1 MNNLNIESSTV
12 AKIRNP
18 SVTFLKVGIELGRML
33 KCQIKMSVFVRI
45 KYFWNICSLLK
56 CAYFNSFFFFLHFIL
71 FAGFGSRGAT
81 RFRRHLVTSR
91 KLSLNCQKMEG
102 NISKWHTTVKKGT
115 QMGSLRIEFD
125 FFFEIFWIF
134 RSAKCP
140 HESCRTKVPCPT
152 FKTRQNI
159 EKCWELTTYNFY
171 IRHRKV

>member
-91 KLSLNCQKMEG
+91 KLSLNCQSQRKLIKVTHNCQER
-102 NISKWHTTVKKGT
+102 HTNGVFKDWIW
-115 QMGSLRIEFD
+115 L
-125 FFFEIFWIF
+125 FFFKIFWIF

-159 EKCWELTTYNFY
+159 EKCWEL
-171 IRHRKV
+171 I